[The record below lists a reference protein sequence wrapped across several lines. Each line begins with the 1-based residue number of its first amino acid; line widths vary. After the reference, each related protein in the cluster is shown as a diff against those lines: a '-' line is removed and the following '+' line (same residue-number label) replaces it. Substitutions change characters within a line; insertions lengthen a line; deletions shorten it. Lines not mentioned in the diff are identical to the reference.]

1 MHDHYKRKDKEQKLH
16 SKKKRKDE
24 AYGSREK

>member
-1 MHDHYKRKDKEQKLH
+1 MHDHNKRKDKKQKLH

-24 AYGSREK
+24 AFGSGEK